1 LGFKGIVRAVV
12 QRVTKGQ
19 VTVGPNIV
27 GEIRSGLCILLG
39 VGKNDGESDADF
51 LSEKIKNLR
60 VFEDHSG
67 KMNLSLAAAGGEV
80 LIVSQFTLYG
90 DWRKGNRPSF
100 TDAAS
105 PTQAEKLYEHFVKRF
120 RDAGVSVATGQFQAR
135 MKVSLV
141 NDGPVTFVLES

>member
-1 LGFKGIVRAVV
+1 MRAVI
-12 QRVTKGQ
+12 QRVTKAQ
-19 VTVGPNIV
+19 VTIAGNTV

-51 LSEKIKNLR
+51 LSEKIMNLR
-60 VFEDHSG
+60 IFEDHDG
-67 KMNLSLAAAGGEV
+67 KMNLSLMATGGEV

-105 PTQAEKLYEHFVKRF
+105 PEEAEKLYEHFVKRF

-135 MKVSLV
+135 MKVALV